1 MNNPNHPKKG
11 QSITVDPIRN
21 KKDIVRIKKNL
32 KSNMRDLL
40 LFTMG
45 INNGLRVSDL
55 LSVRVGDIKHLK
67 VNEYLNIKE
76 KKTGKDNLLMVNKSV
91 HSILGQYLSETT
103 LNGDDFLFKSRKGN
117 QPLSVPSVNRL
128 MKNWCYGL
136 NGNYGSHSLRKTFGY
151 HQRVNFGVS
160 FEILC
165 KRFNHSN
172 PSITM
177 RYLGIQSKE
186 VCEILTNEI

>member
-1 MNNPNHPKKG
+1 
-11 QSITVDPIRN
+11 
-21 KKDIVRIKKNL
+21 
-32 KSNMRDLL
+32 
-40 LFTMG
+40 MG

-103 LNGDDFLFKSRKGN
+103 LNDDDFLFKSRKGN

-136 NGNYGSHSLRKTFGY
+136 SGNYGSHSLRKTFGY
-151 HQRVNFGVS
+151 QQRVNFGVS
-160 FEILC
+160 FEVLC

-186 VCEILTNEI
+186 VVDILINEI